1 MAAVAVTTV
10 TVPVLPWR
18 RLVHLKEHIPKP
30 QLLTVAR
37 VVVFNEVVVVLRWV
51 VSFRKTKKQGKVRQ
65 L

>member
-18 RLVHLKEHIPKP
+18 RLVHSKLFLVVFILASFLRVLTKKNIPK
-30 QLLTVAR
+30 
-37 VVVFNEVVVVLRWV
+37 VL
-51 VSFRKTKKQGKVRQ
+51 S